1 MAFEFIGY
9 FVIQISQTDQWLRYG
24 LMVGGW
30 ASLNRHKKNDS
41 RFNVNINDID
51 LNELNQ
57 PQWAGLNNQ
66 LLFR

>member
-1 MAFEFIGY
+1 
-9 FVIQISQTDQWLRYG
+9 
-24 LMVGGW
+24 MVGGW

-41 RFNVNINDID
+41 SFNVNINDID